1 MSVAIAWV
9 IANQALV
16 ATVLFA
22 VSEALGANPKV
33 KANGILSLI
42 IIQAQNALKAK
53 GAKDITPWI
62 FYDIQIETAYRG
74 LYFFINTF

>member
-1 MSVAIAWV
+1 MSALIAWAF
-9 IANQALV
+9 ANQALI

-42 IIQAQNALKAK
+42 LLQGQNALKAK
-53 GAKDITPWI
+53 GAKDLTP
-62 FYDIQIETAYRG
+62 
-74 LYFFINTF
+74 

>member
-1 MSVAIAWV
+1 MSAVVAWAL
-9 IANQALV
+9 ANQALI

-42 IIQAQNALKAK
+42 LLQVQAQLKSR
-53 GAKDITPWI
+53 GAKDLTP
-62 FYDIQIETAYRG
+62 
-74 LYFFINTF
+74 

>member
-1 MSVAIAWV
+1 MSIAIAWLV
-9 IANQALV
+9 SNQALV

-42 IIQAQNALKAK
+42 IIQVQNALKAK
-53 GAKDITPWI
+53 GAKDITP
-62 FYDIQIETAYRG
+62 
-74 LYFFINTF
+74 

>member
-1 MSVAIAWV
+1 MSIAIAWLV
-9 IANQALV
+9 ANQALV

-33 KANGILSLI
+33 KANGIFSLI

-53 GAKDITPWI
+53 GAKDITP
-62 FYDIQIETAYRG
+62 
-74 LYFFINTF
+74 

>member
-1 MSVAIAWV
+1 MSLAAIIAWAT
-9 IANQALV
+9 ANQALI

-42 IIQAQNALKAK
+42 LLQGQNALKAK
-53 GAKDITPWI
+53 GAKDLTP
-62 FYDIQIETAYRG
+62 
-74 LYFFINTF
+74 